1 MTTGVDELV
10 ARVAA
15 VRSLPAAPDRRR
27 IRVEAGV
34 SLRDVA
40 DAVGVSHR
48 WSPACSPVPT
58 APTDRSTAAHR
69 CFHRSPNRRKIAC
82 RSSNSSRIPEHDR
95 GG

>member
-40 DAVGVSHR
+40 DAVGVSHSAIVAWER
-48 WSPACSPVPT
+48 GMTPSEQHLPAY
-58 APTDRSTAAHR
+58 ADLL
-69 CFHRSPNRRKIAC
+69 
-82 RSSNSSRIPEHDR
+82 SRLVR
-95 GG
+95 LTTS